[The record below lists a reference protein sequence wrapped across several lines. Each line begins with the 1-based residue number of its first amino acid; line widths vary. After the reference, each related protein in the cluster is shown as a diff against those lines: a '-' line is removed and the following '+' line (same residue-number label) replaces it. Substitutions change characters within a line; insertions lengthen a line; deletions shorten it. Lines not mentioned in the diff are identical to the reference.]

1 MFSYGC
7 IYRLL
12 SRFFFVWKITV
23 IKQFA
28 KTKTTIVFVSGDL
41 WAYIENRT
49 LYIFVVDMFLSF
61 GALHVII
68 MAAFVEYTQSS
79 RQKKSHYI
87 LFITWRLYRSKQP
100 FIKIIKIDTR
110 RPELC

>member
-12 SRFFFVWKITV
+12 SKFFFVWKITV

-28 KTKTTIVFVSGDL
+28 KTKTTTIVFVSGDS

-49 LYIFVVDMFLSF
+49 LYIFVVDMFLSS

-68 MAAFVEYTQSS
+68 MAAFVEYTQ
-79 RQKKSHYI
+79 
-87 LFITWRLYRSKQP
+87 
-100 FIKIIKIDTR
+100 
-110 RPELC
+110 